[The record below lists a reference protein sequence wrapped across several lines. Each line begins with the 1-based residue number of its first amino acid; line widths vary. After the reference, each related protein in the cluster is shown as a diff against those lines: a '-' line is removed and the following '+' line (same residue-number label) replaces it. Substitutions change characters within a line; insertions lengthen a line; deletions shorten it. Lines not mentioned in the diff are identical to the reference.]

1 MDGDESYGID
11 EIFVLV
17 SAPLIFIDNRAP
29 LPNVFY
35 IDSAEIKF
43 STQRS
48 LEPPGGLQNNAPK
61 ALGIDSGSVSVSS
74 NNGRKVTFEDIE
86 AVQNLIE
93 RCLQLYMNRTEVVS
107 TLLHQARIEPGF
119 TTLVWQKLE
128 EENVDFFKAY
138 CMRLALKRQIIIF
151 NQLLEHQYQLMK
163 MKSPV
168 SPKVPLAS
176 IENGIQRLPVETFQI
191 IELSINALRRYNL
204 LIYCLLTVMNRS
216 PADPVPAVPVIKSEM
231 MDLSPT
237 PVTSNGQF
245 LFTPAEISGLSVD
258 ASALDSAYASHIT
271 SPEGLQLG
279 PDSDTDN
286 CRKSL
291 QPVCQIHWNLS
302 FSDLTA
308 GLANVEDHG
317 HLGNCSGSDILLDS
331 PEQNDIGEDFFL
343 DNVPAPG
350 NQMKE

>member
-1 MDGDESYGID
+1 MK
-11 EIFVLV
+11 VLQ
-17 SAPLIFIDNRAP
+17 
-29 LPNVFY
+29 
-35 IDSAEIKF
+35 DSAEIKF

-176 IENGIQRLPVETFQI
+176 IENGIQRLPVNNLPMGYTILQQPSIPSTGNSQI
-191 IELSINALRRYNL
+191 SSVGSVSSCHVVNGVLASDSFHPMQINSLKG
-204 LIYCLLTVMNRS
+204 

-291 QPVCQIHWNLS
+291 EPVCQIHWNLS